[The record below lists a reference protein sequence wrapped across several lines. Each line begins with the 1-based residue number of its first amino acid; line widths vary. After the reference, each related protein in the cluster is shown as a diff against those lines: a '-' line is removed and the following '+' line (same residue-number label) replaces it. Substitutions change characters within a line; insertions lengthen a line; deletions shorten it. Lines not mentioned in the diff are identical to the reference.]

1 MDGEAVMA
9 ESVKGKERPNSV
21 DVVICGRALNLIG
34 DEEPEYFRALARY
47 VNKKRD
53 EIAAAKRSSGPYNQQ
68 LLIAVNAADDYF
80 KERER
85 RQRAESQ
92 LSRGLSALEIV
103 KAENDGLIAE
113 RAELARQIAE
123 LKAEL
128 AAAGA
133 NTVRPLP
140 KPEPPEPP
148 VGANIVRPLPEP
160 EPDVYNKNAYVKR
173 KPNHRRGGR

>member
-21 DVVICGRALNLIG
+21 DVVICGRAMNLIG

-128 AAAGA
+128 AAA
-133 NTVRPLP
+133 
-140 KPEPPEPP
+140 